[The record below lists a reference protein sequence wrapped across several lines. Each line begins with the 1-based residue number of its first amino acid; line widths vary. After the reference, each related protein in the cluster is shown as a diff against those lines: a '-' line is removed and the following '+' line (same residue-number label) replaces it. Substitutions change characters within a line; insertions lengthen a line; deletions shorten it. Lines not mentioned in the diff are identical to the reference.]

1 MAVELT
7 ERKFEGFYNEWI
19 EVKIVFKIETWNE
32 KIKNKTFVDIKEI
45 SSRTST
51 LNFLFKSFQK

>member
-32 KIKNKTFVDIKEI
+32 KIKN
-45 SSRTST
+45 
-51 LNFLFKSFQK
+51 

>member
-19 EVKIVFKIETWNE
+19 EVKIVLKIETW
-32 KIKNKTFVDIKEI
+32 KKN
-45 SSRTST
+45 
-51 LNFLFKSFQK
+51 